1 MSLIV
6 SKYSDFD
13 LDFVAHPVTKDI
25 TKKLNENAIAQSIR
39 NLLLTA
45 HYERPFKPDLGSNLR
60 KFLFEPIDNVT
71 TSLIQDSIFLT
82 LKNYEPRIEIQ
93 EVVASPNY
101 DDNRYDITISFFIRN
116 STEPLTITF
125 FLERVR

>member
-1 MSLIV
+1 MSLIAR
-6 SKYSDFD
+6 KFSDFD
-13 LDFVAHPVTKDI
+13 LDFTAHPVTKDI
-25 TKKLNENAIAQSIR
+25 SKKLNENAIAQSIR

-71 TSLIQDSIFLT
+71 TSLIQDAIFLT
-82 LKNYEPRIEIQ
+82 LKNYEPRIDIQ
-93 EVVASPNY
+93 EVVATPNY
-101 DDNRYDITISFFIRN
+101 EENRYDITLSFFIRN
-116 STEPLTITF
+116 TTEPLTITF

>member
-39 NLLLTA
+39 NLLLTG
-45 HYERPFKPDLGSNLR
+45 HYERPFKPELGSNLR
-60 KFLFEPIDNVT
+60 KFLFEPIDNIT
-71 TSLIQDSIFLT
+71 TSLIQDAIFQT

-93 EVVASPNY
+93 EITAAPNY
-101 DDNRYDITISFFIRN
+101 DEDRYDITLSFFVRN
-116 STEPLTITF
+116 TIEPITLTF

>member
-6 SKYSDFD
+6 TKFSDFD

-25 TKKLNENAIAQSIR
+25 TKKMNENAIAQSIR

-71 TSLIQDSIFLT
+71 TSLIQDAIFLT

-93 EVVASPNY
+93 QVTASPNY
-101 DDNRYDITISFFIRN
+101 EENRYDITISFFIRN

>member
-39 NLLLTA
+39 NLLLTG
-45 HYERPFKPDLGSNLR
+45 HYERPFKPELGSNLR
-60 KFLFEPIDNVT
+60 KFLFEPIDNIT
-71 TSLIQDSIFLT
+71 TSLIQDAIFQT
-82 LKNYEPRIEIQ
+82 LKNYEPRIVIQ
-93 EVVASPNY
+93 EITAAPNY
-101 DDNRYDITISFFIRN
+101 DEDRYDITLSFFVRN
-116 STEPLTITF
+116 TIEPITVTF

>member
-39 NLLLTA
+39 NLLLTG
-45 HYERPFKPDLGSNLR
+45 HYERPFKPELGSNLR
-60 KFLFEPIDNVT
+60 KFLFEPIDNIT
-71 TSLIQDSIFLT
+71 TSLIQDAIFQT

-93 EVVASPNY
+93 EITAAPNY
-101 DDNRYDITISFFIRN
+101 DEDRYDITLSFFVRN
-116 STEPLTITF
+116 TIEPITVTF

>member
-1 MSLIV
+1 MSLIAR
-6 SKYSDFD
+6 KFSDFD
-13 LDFVAHPVTKDI
+13 LDFTAHPVTKDLS
-25 TKKLNENAIAQSIR
+25 KKLNENAIAQSIR

-71 TSLIQDSIFLT
+71 TSLIQDAIFLT

-93 EVVASPNY
+93 EIIASPNY
-101 DDNRYDITISFFIRN
+101 DENRYDITMSFFVKN
-116 STEPLTITF
+116 TTEPLTITF

>member
-1 MSLIV
+1 MSLI
-6 SKYSDFD
+6 SLRYSDFD
-13 LDFVAHPVTKDI
+13 LDFEAHPATKDI

-45 HYERPFKPDLGSNLR
+45 HYERPFKPDLGSNLK

-71 TSLIQDSIFLT
+71 TSLIQDAIFMT
-82 LKNYEPRIEIQ
+82 LKNYEPRIDIQ

-101 DDNRYDITISFFIRN
+101 EENRYDVQIKFFLRN
-116 STEPLTITF
+116 NTEPLTITF

>member
-39 NLLLTA
+39 NLLLTG
-45 HYERPFKPDLGSNLR
+45 HYERPFKPELGSNQVL
-60 KFLFEPIDNVT
+60 V
-71 TSLIQDSIFLT
+71 
-82 LKNYEPRIEIQ
+82 
-93 EVVASPNY
+93 
-101 DDNRYDITISFFIRN
+101 
-116 STEPLTITF
+116 
-125 FLERVR
+125 